1 MHRKLVAFTLLL
13 SALLGLNACGLNSRP
28 EESCNFVQNSSAQ
41 RVSWGDQTPVTLYV
55 DRSVPAEFFGAVE
68 QAVEQWNLV
77 RGRGLIKIGG
87 WINSSSGPARD
98 GANVIY
104 WMNTWEADRPFEQ
117 ARTTVYWAGERIYE
131 ADIRVNAK
139 NFKYATG
146 KVAGTVDIVSLLVH
160 EIGHVLGL
168 THIESEGSV
177 MATSLASAT
186 ERRVPTFDDVNSL
199 KCEY

>member
-1 MHRKLVAFTLLL
+1 MLRKLFVFLLL
-13 SALLGLNACGLNSRP
+13 SSALFGLNACGNARP

-41 RVSWGDQTPVTLYV
+41 RVSWGDHTPVTLYV
-55 DRSVPAEFFGAVE
+55 DRSFPAELFGAIE
-68 QAVEQWNLV
+68 QAVEQWNSA

-104 WMNTWEADRPFEQ
+104 WMSSWEADRPYEQ
-117 ARTTVYWAGERIYE
+117 ARTTVYWAGDRIYE

-139 NFKYATG
+139 NFRYSMGAYG
-146 KVAGTVDIVSLLVH
+146 GTVDVVSLLVH
-160 EIGHVLGL
+160 EFGHVLGL
-168 THIESEGSV
+168 THTDLHGSV
-177 MATSLASAT
+177 MAKSLANAT
-186 ERRVPTFDDVNSL
+186 ERRVPSPTDIDSL